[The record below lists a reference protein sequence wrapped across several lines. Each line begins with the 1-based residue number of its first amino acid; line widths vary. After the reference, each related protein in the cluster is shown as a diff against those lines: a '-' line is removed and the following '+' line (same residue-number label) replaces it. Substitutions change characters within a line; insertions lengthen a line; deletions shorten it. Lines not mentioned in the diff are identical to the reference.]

1 MTLGTSRRWRATR
14 RAALAAAVAAA
25 VGLTGCAAQSST
37 DEGGEELTEFTFLSY
52 LPLESLSMA
61 PDMVALAG
69 GYFEDHGLDVTL
81 QPVKGAPVAL
91 QSVLGGVGPLTRV
104 GSIDLMTAAA
114 GGQDLVNVGTIV
126 NGPSLRI
133 VSAEGN
139 PLEKPEDFV
148 GATVGIPSEGGT
160 SDKSLTLM
168 LEKAGIDPDTV
179 KRQVVG
185 LTPGTFALVQKG
197 QIDAYM
203 VSIDTATIVQAQN
216 DDAVAMTPE
225 SGSSADTQIYTT
237 TPGEIEEHGDE
248 IEAYLAA
255 VQEAVQFMIDDEDN
269 TATLELLRE
278 HYDFAT
284 LNDDAVANTAL
295 DQAKELWANDG
306 GELLHTDPDAWA
318 AGYDDLVASNLA
330 EGGGDVASWVS
341 NDLLK

>member
-1 MTLGTSRRWRATR
+1 MTR
-14 RAALAAAVAAA
+14 RTLRAPRAARRTIIAVAAA
-25 VGLTGCAAQSST
+25 AALALTGCAADGDDAAAT
-37 DEGGEELTEFTFLSY
+37 GTEFTFLSY

-61 PDMVALAG
+61 PDMVALSG
-69 GYFEDHGLDVTL
+69 GYFEEHGLDVTL

-114 GGQDLVNVGTIV
+114 DGQELTNVGTIV

-133 VSAEGN
+133 ISAEGN

-148 GATVGIPSEGGT
+148 GATIGIPSEGGT

-168 LEKAGIDPDTV
+168 LEKAGIDPDSV

-203 VSIDTATIVQAQN
+203 VSIDTAMIVQAQN
-216 DDAVAMTPE
+216 DDAVVMIPE
-225 SGSSADTQIYTT
+225 SGSAADTQVYTT
-237 TPGEIEEHGDE
+237 TPGEIEAHGDE

-255 VQEAVQFMIDDEDN
+255 VKEAVQFMLDDEDN
-269 TATLELLRE
+269 SETLKLLRE
-278 HYDFAT
+278 DYDFAT
-284 LNDDAVANTAL
+284 LNDDAIANAAL
-295 DQAKELWANDG
+295 DEAKKLWANG
-306 GELLHTDPDAWA
+306 GDALLHTDPDAWTQ
-318 AGYDDLVASNLA
+318 GYDDLTAGGLA
-330 EGGGDVASWVS
+330 PAGGDASAWLS
-341 NDLLK
+341 NDLIK